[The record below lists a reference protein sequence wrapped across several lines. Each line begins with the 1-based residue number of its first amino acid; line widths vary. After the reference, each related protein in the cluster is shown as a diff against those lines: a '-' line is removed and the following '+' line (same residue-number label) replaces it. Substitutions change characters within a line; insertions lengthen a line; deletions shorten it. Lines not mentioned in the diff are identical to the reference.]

1 MTLRLSFLICKRRKP
16 QAGAHWAPGEQHD
29 WEPEPLRTQGPACL
43 TGLLCRWFLLE
54 GGWLGSCTWPA
65 SVSFCR
71 LDEGW
76 QGRHLPPRPPLF
88 PLSEADPIVESLSPQ
103 PASLSSAFFWVWDV
117 PARSGAPS
125 NLLFPQQTAKCP
137 RSGPAWE
144 VLCAPSGVHWWHC
157 AELSANHNGVGIR
170 HLDRNPGPPPTDEWL
185 NTV

>member
-16 QAGAHWAPGEQHD
+16 QAGAHWAPGDQQD
-29 WEPEPLRTQGPACL
+29 WDPEPLRTQSPACL
-43 TGLLCRWFLLE
+43 TELLCGWFLLE

-71 LDEGW
+71 LDEEW

-88 PLSEADPIVESLSPQ
+88 PPSEADPIVEWLSPQ

-125 NLLFPQQTAKCP
+125 NLLFPQQPSARAAAPPGRFCVRP
-137 RSGPAWE
+137 LVFAGGIALNS
-144 VLCAPSGVHWWHC
+144 APSTMGLESDTLIEILALHPQM
-157 AELSANHNGVGIR
+157 NG
-170 HLDRNPGPPPTDEWL
+170 
-185 NTV
+185 

>member
-76 QGRHLPPRPPLF
+76 QGRHLPP
-88 PLSEADPIVESLSPQ
+88 
-103 PASLSSAFFWVWDV
+103 LSSRVLSLLTPSYCYCGNWISQAAGKGLEQMACINYDGDTDHSPSIRSHASISETSKISS
-117 PARSGAPS
+117 PA
-125 NLLFPQQTAKCP
+125 
-137 RSGPAWE
+137 
-144 VLCAPSGVHWWHC
+144 
-157 AELSANHNGVGIR
+157 AELCDH
-170 HLDRNPGPPPTDEWL
+170 
-185 NTV
+185 